1 VCIIYVYKERR
12 DMAVKK
18 FTEYTIKSKFYLPI
32 DKTPEQTIEVIMKG
46 IEGLGGKPEI
56 TGTKLV
62 NEKGA

>member
-1 VCIIYVYKERR
+1 
-12 DMAVKK
+12 MAVKK